1 MGYPDSSAAYCDDS
15 SLFKGLMVTLD
26 YCANCCDSLGHSNIG
41 QEDQSRVCNSSQVN
55 QSSKV
60 LVHRDKNS
68 VICSRSFQQSP
79 VTWIPA
85 EGSGFNNVMSIV
97 AQPLRQ
103 PASGASVDQE
113 PHGAATETGA
123 RVSPAITVWA

>member
-1 MGYPDSSAAYCDDS
+1 MGFPDSSAAYCDDR

-26 YCANCCDSLGHSNIG
+26 YCANCFNSLGHSNIG
-41 QEDQSRVCNSSQVN
+41 QEDQSRVGNSSQVD

-60 LVHRDKNS
+60 LVHRDENP

-79 VTWIPA
+79 VAWIRA
-85 EGSGFNNVMSIV
+85 EGLGFNNVMTVV

-103 PASGASVDQE
+103 LPPGAPVDQE
-113 PHGAATETGA
+113 PHRAATETGA

>member
-1 MGYPDSSAAYCDDS
+1 M
-15 SLFKGLMVTLD
+15 
-26 YCANCCDSLGHSNIG
+26 
-41 QEDQSRVCNSSQVN
+41 CNSSQVD

-60 LVHRDKNS
+60 LVHRYQDP

-79 VTWIPA
+79 VTWIRA
-85 EGSGFNNVMSIV
+85 EGPGFNNVMSFV

-103 PASGASVDQE
+103 LPPGTSVDHE